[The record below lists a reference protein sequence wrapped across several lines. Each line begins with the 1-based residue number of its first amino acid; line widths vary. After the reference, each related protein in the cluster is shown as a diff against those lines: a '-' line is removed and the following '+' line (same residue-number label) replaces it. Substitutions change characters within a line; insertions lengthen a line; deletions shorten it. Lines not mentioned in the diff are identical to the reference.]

1 MRVEYVRGIFGG
13 RSKDFPRVIGLLFFF
28 LYDLLTDLECR
39 REESAG
45 RDSADGGPSA
55 DRQHDGVSAKL

>member
-1 MRVEYVRGIFGG
+1 MFAVFSADGQKTFRV
-13 RSKDFPRVIGLLFFF
+13 LLVCYFFF
-28 LYDLLTDLECR
+28 YDLLTDLECR

-45 RDSADGGPSA
+45 GDSADGGPSA